1 MKLAAD
7 HVKVRVP
14 ATSAN
19 LGPGFDALGLA
30 LNFSDELEVRALGS
44 EHVEVEIEGEGAG
57 EVPGDER
64 HLVVKTIRR
73 ALDHVGAP
81 QVGLHLRAKNRIPH
95 GRGMGSSAA
104 AVVAGLMAAKGLIA
118 DPDALNSEVLL
129 NLATQL
135 EGHPDNAAPAL
146 RGGATVAWMTTHD
159 SPAAVNLEIHP
170 GVEPTIIVPT
180 VRLSTHRARGV
191 LPIAVPHANASFN
204 AGRAALL
211 VHALANDPDLLFD
224 ATEDKLHQ
232 EYRAP
237 VMQQTWALVSGLRE
251 RGIAATVSGAG
262 PTVLVLDRADNAPI
276 VEQEI
281 ARVLDASEVART
293 LVDEETG
300 TVTRVDWRVIRP
312 GFDHLGAQY
321 EQL

>member
-1 MKLAAD
+1 
-7 HVKVRVP
+7 
-14 ATSAN
+14 
-19 LGPGFDALGLA
+19 
-30 LNFSDELEVRALGS
+30 
-44 EHVEVEIEGEGAG
+44 
-57 EVPGDER
+57 
-64 HLVVKTIRR
+64 
-73 ALDHVGAP
+73 
-81 QVGLHLRAKNRIPH
+81 
-95 GRGMGSSAA
+95 
-104 AVVAGLMAAKGLIA
+104 
-118 DPDALNSEVLL
+118 
-129 NLATQL
+129 
-135 EGHPDNAAPAL
+135 
-146 RGGATVAWMTTHD
+146 
-159 SPAAVNLEIHP
+159 
-170 GVEPTIIVPT
+170 
-180 VRLSTHRARGV
+180 
-191 LPIAVPHANASFN
+191 
-204 AGRAALL
+204 

>member
-1 MKLAAD
+1 
-7 HVKVRVP
+7 
-14 ATSAN
+14 
-19 LGPGFDALGLA
+19 
-30 LNFSDELEVRALGS
+30 
-44 EHVEVEIEGEGAG
+44 
-57 EVPGDER
+57 
-64 HLVVKTIRR
+64 
-73 ALDHVGAP
+73 
-81 QVGLHLRAKNRIPH
+81 
-95 GRGMGSSAA
+95 
-104 AVVAGLMAAKGLIA
+104 
-118 DPDALNSEVLL
+118 
-129 NLATQL
+129 
-135 EGHPDNAAPAL
+135 
-146 RGGATVAWMTTHD
+146 MTTHD

-237 VMQQTWALVSGLRE
+237 VMKQTWALVSGLRE

>member
-7 HVKVRVP
+7 RVLVKVP

-30 LNFSDELEVRALGS
+30 LNYHDELEVRALGS
-44 EHVEVEIEGEGAG
+44 TDVIVDITGEGAG

-81 QVGLHLRAKNRIPH
+81 QVGLHLIAKNIIPH

-104 AVVAGLMAAKGLIA
+104 AVVAGLMAARGLINE
-118 DPDALNSEVLL
+118 PDALNDDVLL

-135 EGHPDNAAPAL
+135 EGHPDNAAPAIL
-146 RGGATVAWMTTHD
+146 GGATVAWMNNHEQ
-159 SPAAVNLEIHP
+159 PFAARLAVHSDI
-170 GVEPTIIVPT
+170 EPTVIVPT

-191 LPIAVPHANASFN
+191 LPIAVPHGNASFN

-211 VHALANDPDLLFD
+211 VHALGHNPDLLFD

-237 VMQQTWALVSGLRE
+237 VMPQTWAVVTGLRE
-251 RGIAATVSGAG
+251 RGYAATVSGAG
-262 PTVLVLDRADNAPI
+262 PTVLVLDR
-276 VEQEI
+276 VSRGEQLSQAI
-281 ARVLDASEVART
+281 SEVLAKSPAATTYQDDAGDIHSVTWRT
-293 LVDEETG
+293 L
-300 TVTRVDWRVIRP
+300 RP
-312 GFDHLGAQY
+312 GFDNTGATY
-321 EQL
+321 ERV